1 MTLLK
6 DKGARM
12 KKIALLFSG
21 CGNKDGAE
29 ITEVVSLLI
38 GLNKHKVKVTAFSL
52 DMDVAVTNHL
62 TKKTQNSEKRNML
75 TEAARITRG
84 EIQDLNS
91 LVVKDFDALA
101 IAGGFGAALH
111 FSNWAEK
118 GSGCEV
124 HSEVKRVIEEFYQ
137 QEKPI
142 AAVCIAP
149 VLLAK
154 VLGSKGITV
163 TLGDDEKVS
172 AEVKKT
178 GAKVQNCPVNDY
190 ITDRDHR
197 IITSPAFM
205 YDTTYDQVFDGLQL
219 LAKELVEMA

>member
-1 MTLLK
+1 
-6 DKGARM
+6 M

-21 CGNKDGAE
+21 CGHKDGAE
-29 ITEVVSLLI
+29 ITEVVSLLV
-38 GLNKHKVKVTAFSL
+38 GLKRQKVLVTAFSL
-52 DMDVAVTNHL
+52 DMEVPVTNHL
-62 TKKTQNSEKRNML
+62 TKKTSATEKRNML
-75 TEAARITRG
+75 AEAARITRG
-84 EIQDLNS
+84 QIQDLNT
-91 LVVKDFDALA
+91 LVVKDFDGLA

-118 GSGCEV
+118 GSACQV
-124 HSEVKRVIEEFYQ
+124 HAEVKRVIEEFYKD
-137 QEKPI
+137 EKPI

-154 VLGSKGITV
+154 VLGSKGITI
-163 TLGDDEKVS
+163 TLGNDKEVM

-178 GAKVQNCPVNDY
+178 GVTVQECPANDY

-205 YDTTYDQVFDGLQL
+205 YDTTYDQVFEGLQGL
-219 LAKELVEMA
+219 TKELVEMA